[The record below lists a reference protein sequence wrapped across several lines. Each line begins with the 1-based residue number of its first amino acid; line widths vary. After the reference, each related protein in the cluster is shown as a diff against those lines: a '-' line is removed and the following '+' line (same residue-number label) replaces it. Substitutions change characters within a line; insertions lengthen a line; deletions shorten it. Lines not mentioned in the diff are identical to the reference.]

1 MGFSSDNIGVEGA
14 DLDAAFGDY
23 IGALSPAMGGY
34 CVREAGLHDYCTGL
48 LLDVS
53 RKSVEPIAAQIA
65 PEHVSAKHQ
74 SLLHFVGQS
83 QWCGNRLLAA
93 VCAQVLPKVES
104 REKICAWIIDDTGF
118 VKKGVHSVGVG
129 RQYCGQVGKKE
140 NCQIAV
146 SLSVA
151 THDFS
156 LPVAFQLYLPKDWA
170 EDDDRRTKAGVP
182 ETIEFLTKPRIALQ
196 QLRNAKEQGISPGV
210 VLADPA
216 YGADT
221 QFRTEITKM
230 GLEYAVGVRSD
241 VSIWP
246 SGTSFAV
253 PANYRGQGRPSKI
266 LKPVEEA
273 WSGEPA
279 TGKKKKAVC
288 PLSVKQFAQGLEP
301 HDWHTITWREGSNTA
316 LTSRFA
322 RARIMIAHQHHKQKQ
337 PRPPEWLLIEWPEG
351 EDAPTKYW
359 LSSLSEQTGLKEL
372 VDTVK
377 LRWRIER
384 DYLELKQEVGL
395 NHYEGRS
402 WRGFHHHVSLC
413 IAAYG
418 FLICQQ
424 AAISPSGP
432 TKAQIIKQF
441 ALSKVPQKPTTTR
454 KRAKA

>member
-1 MGFSSDNIGVEGA
+1 MVCLADDIGVESSRLG
-14 DLDAAFGDY
+14 AAFGEY

-34 CVREAGLHDYCTGL
+34 RVREVGLHDYCTGL

-53 RKSVEPIAAQIA
+53 RKSVEPIAAQIS
-65 PEHVSAKHQ
+65 PERVSAKHQ

-83 QWCGNRLLAA
+83 EWCGEGLIAA
-93 VCAQVLPKVES
+93 VCTQVLPRMEL
-104 REKICAWIIDDTGF
+104 REKVCAWIIDDTGF
-118 VKKGVHSVGVG
+118 VKKGEHSVGVG

-151 THDFS
+151 NHDFS
-156 LPVAFQLYLPKDWA
+156 LPVAFQLYLPKDWVQ
-170 EDDDRRTKAGVP
+170 DDERCKKVGVP
-182 ETIEFLTKPRIALQ
+182 ETIEFLTKPQIALQ
-196 QLRNAKEQGISPGV
+196 QLRQAKEQGISPGV

-216 YGADT
+216 YGTDT
-221 QFRTEITKM
+221 QFRTQITKM

-246 SGTSFAV
+246 SSTTFRV
-253 PANYRGQGRPSKI
+253 PANYRGQGRPATI
-266 LKPVEEA
+266 LKPVED
-273 WSGEPA
+273 
-279 TGKKKKAVC
+279 VC
-288 PLSVKQFAQGLEP
+288 PLSVKQFALGLEP
-301 HDWHTITWREGSNTA
+301 RDWQTITWREGSNSE

-322 RARIMIAHQHHKQKQ
+322 RARIMIAHRHQKQKQ
-337 PRPPEWLLIEWPEG
+337 PRPEEWLLIEWPEG
-351 EDAPTKYW
+351 EDAPIKYW
-359 LSSLSEQTGLKEL
+359 LSSLPEQTGLEEL

-395 NHYEGRS
+395 NHYEGRG
-402 WRGFHHHVSLC
+402 WRGFHHHVALC

-424 AAISPSGP
+424 AAFPPSGAN
-432 TKAQIIKQF
+432 KARIIAQF
-441 ALSKVPQKPTTTR
+441 ALSKAPQKPATTR

>member
-1 MGFSSDNIGVEGA
+1 M
-14 DLDAAFGDY
+14 
-23 IGALSPAMGGY
+23 GALSPAMGGY
-34 CVREAGLHDYCTGL
+34 RVREVGLYDYCTGL
-48 LLDVS
+48 LLDVA

-65 PEHVSAKHQ
+65 PERVSAKHQ

-83 QWCGNRLLAA
+83 EWCGERLIGA
-93 VCAQVLPKVES
+93 VCAQVLPGMEL

-151 THDFS
+151 NHDFS

-170 EDDDRRTKAGVP
+170 EDG
-182 ETIEFLTKPRIALQ
+182 
-196 QLRNAKEQGISPGV
+196 
-210 VLADPA
+210 
-216 YGADT
+216 
-221 QFRTEITKM
+221 
-230 GLEYAVGVRSD
+230 
-241 VSIWP
+241 
-246 SGTSFAV
+246 
-253 PANYRGQGRPSKI
+253 
-266 LKPVEEA
+266 
-273 WSGEPA
+273 
-279 TGKKKKAVC
+279 
-288 PLSVKQFAQGLEP
+288 EP
-301 HDWHTITWREGSNTA
+301 HDWHTVTWREGSNSE

-322 RARIMIAHQHHKQKQ
+322 CARVTIAHRHQKQKQ
-337 PRPPEWLLIEWPEG
+337 PRPQEWLLIEWPEG
-351 EDAPTKYW
+351 DEAPIKYW
-359 LSSLSEQTGLKEL
+359 LSNLPPQPGLEEL

-402 WRGFHHHVSLC
+402 WRGFHHHVALC

-432 TKAQIIKQF
+432 TKAEIIAQF
-441 ALSKVPQKPTTTR
+441 ALSKAPQKPAATR
-454 KRAKA
+454 KTAKA

>member
-1 MGFSSDNIGVEGA
+1 MVCVADNIGIEGCGV
-14 DLDAAFGDY
+14 DAAFGDY
-23 IGALSPAMGGY
+23 MGALSPAMGGY
-34 CVREAGLHDYCTGL
+34 RVREKGLYDYCTGL

-65 PEHVSAKHQ
+65 PDRVSAKHQ

-83 QWCGNRLLAA
+83 QWCGERLIEA
-93 VCAQVLPKVES
+93 VCAQVLPTMEL
-104 REKICAWIIDDTGF
+104 REKVCAWIIDDTGF
-118 VKKGVHSVGVG
+118 VKKGEHSVGVG

-151 THDFS
+151 NHDFS
-156 LPVAFQLYLPKDWA
+156 LPIAFQLYLPKDWA
-170 EDDDRRTKAGVP
+170 QDDDRRKKTGIP

-196 QLRNAKEQGISPGV
+196 QLKKAKEQGISPGV

-216 YGADT
+216 YGTDT
-221 QFRTEITKM
+221 QFRTQITNM
-230 GLEYAVGVRSD
+230 GMEYAVGVRSD

-246 SGTSFAV
+246 GGTIFAV

-266 LKPVEEA
+266 LKPVED
-273 WSGEPA
+273 
-279 TGKKKKAVC
+279 VC
-288 PLSVKQFAQGLEP
+288 PLSVKQFALGLKP
-301 HDWHTITWREGSNTA
+301 DDWQTITWREGSNGE

-322 RARIMIAHQHHKQKQ
+322 RARIMIAHRHHKQKQ
-337 PRPPEWLLIEWPEG
+337 PRPEEWLLIEWPQG
-351 EDAPTKYW
+351 EDAPIKYW
-359 LSSLSEQTGLKEL
+359 LSNLPPEIGLREL
-372 VDTVK
+372 VDTAK

-395 NHYEGRS
+395 NHYEGRG
-402 WRGFHHHVSLC
+402 WRGFHHHVALC

-424 AAISPSGP
+424 AAFSPSGEN
-432 TKAQIIKQF
+432 KAWIIAQI
-441 ALSKVPQKPTTTR
+441 ALSKAPQKPATTR

>member
-1 MGFSSDNIGVEGA
+1 MACLRGNAGIEGC

-23 IGALSPAMGGY
+23 ISALSPAMGGY
-34 CVREAGLHDYCTGL
+34 RVREAGLHDYCTGL
-48 LLDVS
+48 LLDVA

-65 PEHVSAKHQ
+65 PERVSAKHQ

-83 QWCGNRLLAA
+83 EWCGERLIGA
-93 VCAQVLPKVES
+93 VCAQVLPAMEL
-104 REKICAWIIDDTGF
+104 REKICGWIIDDTGF
-118 VKKGVHSVGVG
+118 VKKGEHSVGVG

-151 THDFS
+151 NHDFS

-170 EDDDRRTKAGVP
+170 EDDDRRKKAGVP
-182 ETIEFLTKPRIALQ
+182 DDVGFLTKPGIALQ
-196 QLRNAKEQGISPGV
+196 QLKNAKEQGISPGV

-216 YGADT
+216 YGTDT
-221 QFRTEITKM
+221 QFRSEITKM
-230 GLEYAVGVRSD
+230 GMEYAVGVRSD

-246 SGTSFAV
+246 SGTTFTV
-253 PANYRGQGRPSKI
+253 PANYRGQGRPATI
-266 LKPVEEA
+266 LKPVKEA
-273 WSGEPA
+273 RSGEPA
-279 TGKKKKAVC
+279 TGNEKEDVC
-288 PLSVKQFAQGLEP
+288 PLSVKQFAQGLGP
-301 HDWHTITWREGSNTA
+301 QDWQTITWREGSNSE

-322 RARIMIAHQHHKQKQ
+322 CSRIRIAHRHQKQKQ
-337 PRPPEWLLIEWPEG
+337 PRPLEWLLIEWPEG
-351 EDAPTKYW
+351 EDAPIKYW
-359 LSSLSEQTGLKEL
+359 LSNLPEQTSLEAL

-395 NHYEGRS
+395 NHYEGRG

-424 AAISPSGP
+424 AAISPSGS
-432 TKAQIIKQF
+432 TKAQIVAQF
-441 ALSKVPQKPTTTR
+441 AVSKTPQKPATTR
-454 KRAKA
+454 KTAKA

>member
-1 MGFSSDNIGVEGA
+1 
-14 DLDAAFGDY
+14 LY
-23 IGALSPAMGGY
+23 
-34 CVREAGLHDYCTGL
+34 DYCTGL

-53 RKSVEPIAAQIA
+53 RKSVEPIAAQIS
-65 PEHVSAKHQ
+65 PDRVSAKHQ

-83 QWCGNRLLAA
+83 EWCGERLIEA
-93 VCAQVLPKVES
+93 VCAQVLPVMEK

-118 VKKGVHSVGVG
+118 VKKGEHSVGVG

-151 THDFS
+151 NHDFS

-170 EDDDRRTKAGVP
+170 QDNVRRKKAGIP
-182 ETIEFLTKPRIALQ
+182 KTIEFLTKPQIALQ
-196 QLRNAKEQGISPGV
+196 QLKKAKEQGIPPGV

-216 YGADT
+216 YGTDT

-230 GLEYAVGVRSD
+230 GLEYALGVRSD
-241 VSIWP
+241 VTIWP
-246 SGTSFAV
+246 PGATFAV
-253 PANYRGQGRPSKI
+253 PANYRGQGRPRKNF
-266 LKPVEEA
+266 KPVGA
-273 WSGEPA
+273 ISPM
-279 TGKKKKAVC
+279 
-288 PLSVKQFAQGLEP
+288 SVKQFALGLKP
-301 HDWHTITWREGSNTA
+301 HDWQTITWREGSNSE

-322 RARIMIAHQHHKQKQ
+322 RARIRIAHQHHKQKQ
-337 PRPPEWLLIEWPEG
+337 PRPEEWLLIEWPES
-351 EDAPTKYW
+351 EDAPIKYW
-359 LSSLSEQTGLKEL
+359 LSSLPEQTGLKDL
-372 VDTVK
+372 IDTVK

-395 NHYEGRS
+395 NHYEGRG

-424 AAISPSGP
+424 AAFSPSGAN
-432 TKAQIIKQF
+432 KAQIIAQF
-441 ALSKVPQKPTTTR
+441 ALSKAPQKPAATR
-454 KRAKA
+454 KTAKA

>member
-1 MGFSSDNIGVEGA
+1 MVCLADNIEDEGSS
-14 DLDAAFGDY
+14 LDAAFGDY
-23 IGALSPAMGGY
+23 MGALSAAMGGY
-34 CVREAGLHDYCTGL
+34 RVREKGLYDYCTGL

-53 RKSVEPIAAQIA
+53 RKSVEPIAAQIS
-65 PEHVSAKHQ
+65 PERVSAKHQ

-83 QWCGNRLLAA
+83 EWCGERLIEA
-93 VCAQVLPKVES
+93 VSAQVLPAMEKHEKV
-104 REKICAWIIDDTGF
+104 CAWIIDDTGF

-151 THDFS
+151 NHDFS

-170 EDDDRRTKAGVP
+170 QDDERRKKAGVP
-182 ETIEFLTKPRIALQ
+182 DDIGFLTKPQIALQ
-196 QLRNAKEQGISPGV
+196 QLKNAKEQGISPGI

-216 YGADT
+216 YGTET
-221 QFRTEITKM
+221 QFRTQITKM

-246 SGTSFAV
+246 GGTTFAV
-253 PANYRGQGRPSKI
+253 PANYRGQGRPSRI
-266 LKPVEEA
+266 LKPVED
-273 WSGEPA
+273 
-279 TGKKKKAVC
+279 VC
-288 PLSVKQFAQGLEP
+288 PLSVKQFALGLEP
-301 HDWHTITWREGSNTA
+301 HDWQIITWREGSNSE

-322 RARIMIAHQHHKQKQ
+322 RARISIAHRHRKQKQ
-337 PRPPEWLLIEWPEG
+337 LRPEEWLLIEWPEG
-351 EDAPTKYW
+351 EDAPIKYW
-359 LSSLSEQTGLKEL
+359 LSSLPEQTGLKEL

-395 NHYEGRS
+395 NHYEGRG
-402 WRGFHHHVSLC
+402 WRGFHHHVALC

-424 AAISPSGP
+424 AAFSPSGEN
-432 TKAQIIKQF
+432 KAWIIAQF
-441 ALSKVPQKPTTTR
+441 ALSKAPQKPATTR
-454 KRAKA
+454 KTAKA

>member
-1 MGFSSDNIGVEGA
+1 MVCLAEGSGVDGA
-14 DLDAAFGDY
+14 FEDY
-23 IGALSPAMGGY
+23 IGALGPAMGGY
-34 CVREAGLHDYCTGL
+34 RVREKGLYDYCTGL

-53 RKSVEPIAAQIA
+53 RKSVEPIAAQIS
-65 PEHVSAKHQ
+65 PDRVSAKHQ

-83 QWCGNRLLAA
+83 EWCGERLIEA
-93 VCAQVLPKVES
+93 VSAQVLPSMEK
-104 REKICAWIIDDTGF
+104 REKVCAWIIDDTGF

-151 THDFS
+151 NHGFS
-156 LPVAFQLYLPKDWA
+156 LPIAFQLYLPKDWS
-170 EDDDRRTKAGVP
+170 EDSDRRNKTGVP
-182 ETIEFLTKPRIALQ
+182 ETIEFLTKPQIALQ
-196 QLRNAKEQGISPGV
+196 QLKKAKEQGIPPGV

-216 YGADT
+216 YGTDT

-230 GLEYAVGVRSD
+230 GMEYALGVRSD

-246 SGTSFAV
+246 LGTTFSV
-253 PANYRGQGRPSKI
+253 PANYRGQGRPSEN
-266 LKPVEEA
+266 LKPVGA
-273 WSGEPA
+273 IS
-279 TGKKKKAVC
+279 
-288 PLSVKQFAQGLEP
+288 PLSVKQFALGLEP
-301 HDWHTITWREGSNTA
+301 HDWQTISWREGSNSE

-322 RARIMIAHQHHKQKQ
+322 RARIRIAHQHHKQKQ
-337 PRPPEWLLIEWPEG
+337 PRPEEWLLIEWPEN
-351 EDAPTKYW
+351 EDAPIKYW
-359 LSSLSEQTGLKEL
+359 LSNLPEQTSLEDL

-395 NHYEGRS
+395 NHYEGRG

-424 AAISPSGP
+424 AVFSPSAA
-432 TKAQIIKQF
+432 TKTRIIAQF
-441 ALSKVPQKPTTTR
+441 ALSKAP
-454 KRAKA
+454 

>member
-1 MGFSSDNIGVEGA
+1 MGCLADNVEVERS

-34 CVREAGLHDYCTGL
+34 RVRESGLYDYCTGL

-65 PEHVSAKHQ
+65 PERVSAKHQ

-83 QWCGNRLLAA
+83 EWCGERLIGA
-93 VCAQVLPKVES
+93 VCAQVLPRMEL
-104 REKICAWIIDDTGF
+104 REKVCAWIIDDTEF

-151 THDFS
+151 NHDFS

-170 EDDDRRTKAGVP
+170 EDDDRRKKAGIPDDVG
-182 ETIEFLTKPRIALQ
+182 FLTKPRIALQ
-196 QLRNAKEQGISPGV
+196 QLKNAKEQGISPGV

-216 YGADT
+216 YGTDT

-230 GLEYAVGVRSD
+230 GMEYAVGVRSD

-246 SGTSFAV
+246 SGTTFTI

-266 LKPVEEA
+266 LKPVED
-273 WSGEPA
+273 
-279 TGKKKKAVC
+279 VC

-301 HDWHTITWREGSNTA
+301 HDWYTVTWREGSNSE

-322 RARIMIAHQHHKQKQ
+322 CSRVTIAHQHQKQKQ

-351 EDAPTKYW
+351 EDAPIKYW
-359 LSSLSEQTGLKEL
+359 LSNLPPQTGLEEL

-395 NHYEGRS
+395 NHYEGRG

-432 TKAQIIKQF
+432 TKAEIIAQF
-441 ALSKVPQKPTTTR
+441 ALSKAPQKPAATR
-454 KRAKA
+454 KTAKA

>member
-1 MGFSSDNIGVEGA
+1 MVCSVDNIGVESC
-14 DLDAAFGDY
+14 DVDAAFGEY
-23 IGALSPAMGGY
+23 IGTLGPAMGGY
-34 CVREAGLHDYCTGL
+34 RVREKGLYDYCTGL

-65 PEHVSAKHQ
+65 PERVSAKHQ

-83 QWCGNRLLAA
+83 EWSGGRLIEA
-93 VCAQVLPKVES
+93 VCAQVLPAMEK
-104 REKICAWIIDDTGF
+104 REKVCAWIIDDTGF
-118 VKKGVHSVGVG
+118 VKKGKHSVGVG

-151 THDFS
+151 NHDFS

-170 EDDDRRTKAGVP
+170 QDDDRRNKAGIP
-182 ETIEFLTKPRIALQ
+182 ETIEFLTKPQIALQ
-196 QLRNAKEQGISPGV
+196 QLEKAVEQGITPGV

-216 YGADT
+216 YGTDT
-221 QFRTEITKM
+221 QFRTQITKM
-230 GLEYAVGVRSD
+230 GMEYAVGIRSD

-246 SGTSFAV
+246 QGTTFAV
-253 PANYRGQGRPSKI
+253 PANYRGQGRPSEI
-266 LKPVEEA
+266 LKPVGA
-273 WSGEPA
+273 IS
-279 TGKKKKAVC
+279 
-288 PLSVKQFAQGLEP
+288 PLSVKQFALGLKP
-301 HDWHTITWREGSNTA
+301 HDWHTITWREGSNSE

-322 RARIMIAHQHHKQKQ
+322 RARIMIAHRHHKQKQ
-337 PRPPEWLLIEWPEG
+337 PRPEEWLLIEWPES
-351 EDAPTKYW
+351 EEAPIKYW
-359 LSSLSEQTGLKEL
+359 LSSLPEQTGLKDL

-395 NHYEGRS
+395 NHYEGRG

-424 AAISPSGP
+424 AAFSPSGAD
-432 TKAQIIKQF
+432 KAQIIAQF
-441 ALSKVPQKPTTTR
+441 ALSKAPQKPATTR
-454 KRAKA
+454 KTAKA